1 MKKYLKTRLI
11 IALFLSF
18 SFVLGCLPETRII
31 RRPSRPEVITPPPS
45 PISVLDGNISY
56 LEGILL
62 KKELSDEDA
71 EMAEDLLSAYRM
83 VRDYFLGKGTDADDD
98 RVIQELYD
106 TLARLDHD
114 YFLKREKRKP
124 FYPETVTVLS
134 GTQDMIRN
142 KYFSGDYQGVVTDTM
157 ELKDSFGPDAIPL
170 DIRILFAVSL
180 AKRGRLEDAAVAGED
195 IRLELEERPDLA
207 FILTNIKD
215 AIRDKCFS
223 GDYQGV
229 IDDAIELK
237 VVFGPDAISV
247 DIGFLLAVSL
257 AEIGMKEEANI
268 LGSRLIREFEAKPDL
283 AFLHDLLIEWQLDL
297 GNKEMVLQIYR
308 ELTDHMDKI
317 MEEYQTDNVTEGLL
331 KSLIDQRIHRENEA
345 RRVYEEEALIWARDL
360 IEAERYEEAIRRI
373 NELGDDQDMSPEM
386 KELRDLAV
394 EGFINQERDRAAAYL
409 LRGRQTTDP
418 AKKKEF
424 FLLSYDR
431 LRALTE
437 QYPQSSL
444 IETLNEDIERVETEL
459 DKLGN
464 SVEY

>member
-11 IALFLSF
+11 ITLFLSF
-18 SFVLGCLPETRII
+18 AFVSGCLPETKIV
-31 RRPSRPEVITPPPS
+31 RRPSRPEVIAPPTS
-45 PISVLDGNISY
+45 PISVLDGNIAY
-56 LEGILL
+56 LEEILL
-62 KKELSDEDA
+62 KRELSDEDT
-71 EMAEDLLSAYRM
+71 EMAKNLLSAYRM
-83 VRDYFLGKGTDADDD
+83 VRDYFLEKGTAADND
-98 RVIQELYD
+98 RVVQKLYE

-124 FYPETVTVLS
+124 LYPETITVLS
-134 GTQDMIRN
+134 GAQDMIRN

-157 ELKDSFGPDAIPL
+157 GLKGSFGPDAIPL

-180 AKRGRLEDAAVAGED
+180 AKRGRLKEAAVAGEN
-195 IRLELEERPDLA
+195 IRPELEERPDLA
-207 FILTNIKD
+207 FILTNIKNV
-215 AIRDKCFS
+215 IRDKCFS

-229 IDDAIELK
+229 IDDTIELK

-247 DIGFLLAVSL
+247 DIAFLLAVSL
-257 AEIGMKEEANI
+257 AEIGRKEEANI
-268 LGSRLIREFEAKPDL
+268 LGSRLIREFEVKPDL
-283 AFLHDLLIEWQLDL
+283 VFLHNLLIEWQLDL

-308 ELTDHMDKI
+308 ELMDHMDEI
-317 MEEYQTDNVTEGLL
+317 MEEYQAGDVTEGLL
-331 KSLIDQRIHRENEA
+331 KNLIDQRIQRENEA
-345 RRVYEEEALIWARDL
+345 RRVYEEEALIWAREL

-373 NELGDDQDMSPEM
+373 NELGDDQDMSLEM
-386 KELRDLAV
+386 IELRDLAI

-424 FLLSYDR
+424 FLLSYNR

-459 DKLGN
+459 DKLEN
-464 SVEY
+464 AVEY